1 MGLKDFWQTGQVAI
15 SAYRLA
21 DRVFYEQVAEEMQ
34 RGVRDEALWLMAY
47 ERAKGQ
53 EQEAKANYIGL
64 RVQALKD
71 EKTIVDAMQRGASTA
86 STPTKPSPSPPE
98 KPSPSPPD
106 VKQSDGEFYFWLV
119 AAPIFILA
127 IIVVIVV
134 IFILAFS

>member
-71 EKTIVDAMQRGASTA
+71 EKTIVDAMQRGGSTA
-86 STPTKPSPSPPE
+86 STPTN
-98 KPSPSPPD
+98 PSPSPPD
-106 VKQSDGEFYFWLV
+106 AEPSDGLAYFWLV
-119 AAPIFILA
+119 VIPSFIMVLA
-127 IIVVIVV
+127 LWAS
-134 IFILAFS
+134 F

>member
-71 EKTIVDAMQRGASTA
+71 EKTIVDAMQRGDSTA
-86 STPTKPSPSPPE
+86 STPTKPSPSPP
-98 KPSPSPPD
+98 D
-106 VKQSDGEFYFWLV
+106 VEPSDGVFYFWLLGI
-119 AAPIFILA
+119 PIFIL
-127 IIVVIVV
+127 V
-134 IFILAFS
+134 LALLASS